1 MAEEETEALSG
12 SLTTATIASG
22 AAFAALTAEVFL
34 SVRALN
40 VEAQALDEVSNA
52 LQNQGI
58 YTDALADS
66 YRKVAEE
73 IERKT
78 GVDADAISSGQAV
91 AQGLVGQIAL
101 TDELT
106 RSIVDFAANQKV
118 ELSSAFTIVGKAIQ
132 GNVGALQRY
141 GITIDEGM
149 TKQQRLQQ
157 ITEVLGQKFE
167 GSAEKAAKAK
177 GSLALFTAEF
187 GNAQKEIGRR
197 FQPVF
202 DAVLGTV
209 TKFIRLFND
218 NKAIADFTVSVIA
231 AGIAV
236 SGIGLVV
243 GTAGILFLKLKA
255 ALLAAQIATGAMT
268 IATRALVGATG
279 IGLLVIIV
287 TELYLNWST
296 VWPRMQKIYQ
306 AFAQNVIDVAQGLGK
321 ILFAVFVPSTDSL
334 RQIQE
339 GAKQVGDAFKKG
351 FATATE
357 EIKLPTPAP
366 REVQDD
372 GKKKLADE
380 AAAKEAE
387 GEARKMAVRQANL
400 ELLKLQD
407 EKASLEAIE
416 LKKQEIEILKQLE
429 DEKNK
434 NVIAALNAR
443 LEETRAR
450 EEEQRAIDQERRK
463 VLNEELLAENQAFQ
477 EMSDEQR
484 RQFLDRNQ
492 QQIEQGLL
500 TSRTVKE
507 QAVKDEL
514 EIQKKANNT
523 FLLEQQ
529 KFGTTY
535 ATINKAMHSAVYQ
548 GTKQAF
554 GELSQL
560 QESSNST
567 LKAIGKAAAVASII
581 IKTAESAM
589 SIYAGF
595 STIPIVGP
603 ALGVAGAAA
612 AVAFGAEQL
621 GKVKGAAQGGLM
633 TGGIPGKDS
642 IPVMAQDGE
651 LVAPTKN
658 FEEVIGSVRAAR
670 EAKQFEQKKNP
681 ADTQMQSQML
691 DSLRAIEEKLQ
702 QPSQTSVTVQGD
714 VLADPTFIDLLV
726 TKISE
731 QLEFGNAKLFGVT
744 A

>member
-1 MAEEETEALSG
+1 MAEEETQALSG
-12 SLTTATIASG
+12 TLTNVTLASG

-40 VEAQALDEVSNA
+40 VEAQAIDEVSNA

-58 YTDALADS
+58 YTDNLAAS
-66 YRKVAEE
+66 YRRVAEE
-73 IERKT
+73 IEKKT

-101 TDELT
+101 TDQLT
-106 RSIVDFAANQKV
+106 KAIVDFAANQKV

-141 GITIDEGM
+141 GITIDEGL

-202 DAVLGTV
+202 DAAVAGV
-209 TKFIRLFND
+209 TKFIRLFNE
-218 NKAIADFTVSVIA
+218 NKALADFTVSLIA

-236 SGIGLVV
+236 SSIGLVV
-243 GTAGILFLKLKA
+243 GTAGILFLKFKA

-279 IGLLVIIV
+279 IGLLVIV
-287 TELYLNWST
+287 VSELYLNWST

-306 AFAQNVIDVAQGLGK
+306 AFVNNVVDVAQGLGK
-321 ILFAVFVPSTDSL
+321 ILFAVFVPSTSSL
-334 RQIQE
+334 SQIQE
-339 GAKQVGDAFKKG
+339 GAKQVGDAFRKG

-357 EIKLPTPAP
+357 EIKLPDAP
-366 REVQDD
+366 EDTQDPV
-372 GKKKLADE
+372 KKKLADKQG
-380 AAAKEAE
+380 AKEDAE
-387 GEARKMAVRQANL
+387 EKRKLATRQ
-400 ELLKLQD
+400 
-407 EKASLEAIE
+407 ASLELIKLQEQQASLELID
-416 LKKQEIEILKQLE
+416 LKKQEVEILKQLE

-434 NVIAALNAR
+434 DVRLALEAR
-443 LEETRAR
+443 LEDTRILEAQQV
-450 EEEQRAIDQERRK
+450 ENDKERRK
-463 VLNEELLAENQAFQ
+463 VLNEDLLASNEAFQ
-477 EMSDEQR
+477 QMSQDQ
-484 RQFLDRNQ
+484 QADFLARNQ
-492 QQIEQGLL
+492 QQLEQGLL
-500 TSRTVKE
+500 TARLAKE

-514 EIQKKANNT
+514 EVQKKANNT
-523 FLLEQQ
+523 FLLDQQ
-529 KFGTTY
+529 KFGTAY
-535 ATINKAMHSAVYQ
+535 AAINKIMHSTIYQ

-554 GELSQL
+554 GELAQL
-560 QESSNST
+560 QESSNAT
-567 LKAIGKAAAVASII
+567 LKSIGKVAAIANIVIR
-581 IKTAESAM
+581 TAESAM
-589 SIYAGF
+589 NIYAGF

-633 TGGIPGKDS
+633 QGGIPGKDS

-651 LVAPTKN
+651 LITPTKN
-658 FEEVIGSVRAAR
+658 FDEVIGSVRAAR

-681 ADTQMQSQML
+681 ADTQMQSEML
-691 DSLRAIEEKLQ
+691 DSLKSIEEKLQ
-702 QPSQTSVTVQGD
+702 QPTQTNVTFQGD
-714 VLADPTFIDLLV
+714 VLADPTFIDVLV